1 MDNKVI
7 EEFIKFYVFKFNEKS
22 NDLLKLY
29 KSYSKI
35 IYNKVVYDNNNI
47 LPFLNELTNNK
58 INLISYE
65 YNINGFRKAD
75 IILNCDIVIGSEI
88 KKMINYISFCLS
100 NSNEYWI
107 HSHILIIT

>member
-35 IYNKVVYDNNNI
+35 IYNLVD
-47 LPFLNELTNNK
+47 
-58 INLISYE
+58 SY
-65 YNINGFRKAD
+65 
-75 IILNCDIVIGSEI
+75 IIL
-88 KKMINYISFCLS
+88 
-100 NSNEYWI
+100 
-107 HSHILIIT
+107 